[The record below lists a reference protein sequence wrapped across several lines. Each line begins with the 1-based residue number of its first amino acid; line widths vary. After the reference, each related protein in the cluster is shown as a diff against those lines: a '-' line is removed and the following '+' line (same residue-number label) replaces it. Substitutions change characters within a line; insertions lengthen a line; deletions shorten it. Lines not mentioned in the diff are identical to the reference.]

1 MDIVKETLE
10 KFKAILES
18 LSLTDEQVAALT
30 EAIGA
35 VNKKATD
42 QMTAMNEEISSLKKQ
57 VESKEGSKW
66 TDAQIEKAFELQ
78 EADCQKA
85 AEAMVEEARSEFAQ
99 QLAEGLHDL
108 YEDVEKRVK
117 KEFENS
123 DEFKALKSVVESIA
137 PFAGATDEATRKEN
151 ETLRKQLDE
160 VSKKNN
166 ALQFSEAVNE
176 LISDYTGTKKEKLKD
191 YLEGAKSVEEVY
203 ERYAAIAEIL
213 EEESSPAPSA
223 KTPTNEDATV
233 VTNED
238 DEEEDEEEEEA
249 GDDEDPDFGDED
261 EDEDTEEEEEEG
273 DDNFNEDFIRAQG
286 ADLKGLNKGQQEA
299 LAWLMRAGQSV

>member
-1 MDIVKETLE
+1 MDIVKQTLE
-10 KFKAILES
+10 KFKAILEN
-18 LSLTDEQVAALT
+18 LSITDEQSAALT
-30 EAIGA
+30 EALSAI
-35 VNKKATD
+35 NKEATD
-42 QMTAMNEEISSLKKQ
+42 KMAAMNEEISSLKKQ
-57 VESKEGSKW
+57 TESKEGSKYS
-66 TDAQIEKAFELQ
+66 DAQIEKAFEMF

-85 AEAMVEEARSEFAQ
+85 AEAMVEEARAEFAQ

-123 DEFKALKSVVESIA
+123 NEFKALKSVVESIA

-166 ALQFSEAVNE
+166 ELQFSEAVNE
-176 LISDYTGTKKEKLKD
+176 LISDYTGTKKQKLKD

-213 EEESSPAPSA
+213 EEDSTPSS
-223 KTPTNEDATV
+223 KTPTNEDAPV
-233 VTNED
+233 ATNED
-238 DEEEDEEEEEA
+238 DEEGDDEEDETGDEEDPDLGDEEELEDEEDEEE
-249 GDDEDPDFGDED
+249 
-261 EDEDTEEEEEEG
+261 
-273 DDNFNEDFIRAQG
+273 DDNFNEDFIRESG

-299 LAWLMRAGQSV
+299 LAWLVRAGQSV